1 LHVTQLALGRYPAAM
16 PDFQSS
22 DQLTPEIPGTSI
34 DPATSTVADLWQA
47 MADSRLTATA
57 LTQHYLDRI
66 AEVNPALH
74 AVITVLPDAAEQA
87 AASDAA
93 WRSGGPRGRLEG
105 IPVLV
110 KDNIQVEGAP
120 TTAGSPALLAV
131 EPPDA
136 FVISRL
142 RAAGAIILA
151 KANLSE
157 WANFRSTRS
166 TSGWST
172 LGGQTA
178 NPYALDRNPSGSSS
192 GSAAGVSA
200 GLAALAVG
208 TETDGSIVS
217 PSSACGVVGI
227 KPTAGLVSRTGIVP
241 LSPVQDTAGPMAVSV
256 ADAAILLTAMAAADS
271 DDLSVLGIADEDHP
285 DRSHGGIDYTAF
297 LDPAA
302 LEGARIGIWRAASV
316 GADAA
321 SAALLDVAVGYLQ
334 SLGAV
339 VIDPVEL
346 PGIEKVTEPEF
357 DALNYEF
364 KHGINAY
371 LKYLADFAVDGEPAP
386 PATLAKLIE
395 FNELNAERVLSRF
408 GQEIFLAAE
417 ATTGNLADPVY
428 LELRSAANRLAMS
441 AVETPMVEHK
451 LDAIFSLTA
460 NPAWLTD
467 YILGDHNVFGTSRPG
482 AVTGWPAISVPFGYV
497 AGLPVGVS
505 FLGPQWSEPRLLALA
520 YAFEQA
526 TKHRR
531 PPKLLPTI
539 STYR

>member
-1 LHVTQLALGRYPAAM
+1 M

-74 AVITVLPDAAEQA
+74 AVITVLPDVAEQA

-93 WRSGGPRGRLEG
+93 WRSGRPRGPLEG

-110 KDNIQVEGAP
+110 KDNIQVAGAP

-321 SAALLDVAVGYLQ
+321 SAALLDVAVGFLQ

-386 PATLAKLIE
+386 PATLAELIE

-441 AVETPMVEHK
+441 AVETPTVEHK

-505 FLGPQWSEPRLLALA
+505 FLGPHWSEPRLLALA

-539 STYR
+539 STHR